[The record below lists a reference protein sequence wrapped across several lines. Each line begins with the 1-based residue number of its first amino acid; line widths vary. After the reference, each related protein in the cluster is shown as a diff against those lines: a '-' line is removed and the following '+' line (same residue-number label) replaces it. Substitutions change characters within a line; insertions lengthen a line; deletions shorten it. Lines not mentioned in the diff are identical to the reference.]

1 MTAAVKVPPARVVR
15 FVERVRSGLSQLS
28 DRMVPPPIAM
38 LELVLGT
45 WVSQAIQV
53 AAALG
58 IADALAGG
66 PLRATELAKRVD
78 ADPDGVDRLMRALVS
93 RGVFRRHRDGRYAL
107 NALGETLRSDV
118 GSPMRAAGLFYGS
131 RQQREHWTHLL
142 DAVKT
147 GRPVVES
154 LRGKE
159 FFDYLS
165 DDVEFA
171 GLFNDAMTGMSE
183 MTVQPAVAAYDF
195 TRYATIVDVGGGHG
209 RLLSAILGATPSAR
223 GVLYDLPDVVANAP
237 KLLAEFGLTDRVDV
251 QGGSFFEAVPGGGDA
266 YVMKHIIHDW
276 ADEQALTILRN
287 IRAAIKPG
295 ATLLLLEFVIP
306 DDDGDFIGKW
316 VDLEMLVQAGGR
328 ERTAEQYRSLLA
340 KAGFRMT
347 GVVQTASPISVV
359 EAVPV

>member
-1 MTAAVKVPPARVVR
+1 MTAQAKVPPARVVR
-15 FVERVRSGLSQLS
+15 LVERIRFRLSQLS
-28 DRMVPPPIAM
+28 GRMVPPPIAM

-53 AAALG
+53 ASALD
-58 IADALAGG
+58 IADALADG
-66 PLRATELAKRVD
+66 PLPAAELAKRVD

-93 RGVFRRHRDGRYAL
+93 RGVFRRGRDGRYAL
-107 NALGETLRSDV
+107 NALGETLRSDI

-142 DAVKT
+142 EAVRT
-147 GRPVVES
+147 GKPVVES

-159 FFDYLS
+159 FFEYLG
-165 DDVEFA
+165 DDPEFA

-195 TRYATIVDVGGGHG
+195 SRYATIVDVGGGHG
-209 RLLSAILGATPSAR
+209 RLLAAILGATPTAR
-223 GVLYDLPDVVANAP
+223 GVLYDLPDVVAKAP
-237 KLLAEFGLTDRVDV
+237 KLLAEFGLTERVDV
-251 QGGSFFEAVPGGGDA
+251 QAGSFFEAVPAGGSA

-287 IRAAIKPG
+287 VRAAIDPG

-306 DDDGDFIGKW
+306 DHDGDFIGKW

-340 KAGFRMT
+340 QAGFRMT
-347 GVVQTASPISVV
+347 GVVGTAAPISVV

>member
-1 MTAAVKVPPARVVR
+1 MMAQAKVPPARVVKVVDR
-15 FVERVRSGLSQLS
+15 IRQHLSRLS
-28 DRMVPPPIAM
+28 RGMVPPAIEM
-38 LELVLGT
+38 LELVLGA

-66 PLRATELAKRVD
+66 PLPAAELAERVG

-93 RGVFRRHRDGRYAL
+93 RGVFRRHRDGRYGL
-107 NALGETLRSDV
+107 NALGETLRSK
-118 GSPMRAAGLFYGS
+118 SEPSMRPAGLFYGS
-131 RQQREHWTHLL
+131 HQQREHWSHLL
-142 DAVKT
+142 DAVRT
-147 GRPVVES
+147 GKPVVES

-159 FFDYLS
+159 FFEYLG
-165 DDVEFA
+165 DDPEFA

-195 TRYATIVDVGGGHG
+195 SRYSTIVDVGGGHG
-209 RLLSAILGATPSAR
+209 RLLAEILGATPSAR
-223 GVLYDLPDVVANAP
+223 GVLYDLPDVVASAP
-237 KLLAEFGLTDRVDV
+237 KLLAEFGLTDRVEV
-251 QGGSFFEAVPGGGDA
+251 QGGSFFDAVPGGGDA

-276 ADEQALTILRN
+276 ADEQSLTILRN
-287 IRAAIKPG
+287 VRAAIKPG
-295 ATLLLLEFVIP
+295 ASLLLLEFVIP
-306 DDDGDFIGKW
+306 DDDSDFIGKW

-347 GVVQTASPISVV
+347 GIVPTAAPISVV
-359 EAVPV
+359 EAVPA